1 MTCHALKEQAATAV
15 FEAPGVN
22 LGNTAERVRKAWF
35 HRWLL
40 APLRVDAETKMP
52 KFSEDGV
59 TTQITDVL
67 GGKAAAQFEAIWQYL
82 HSLN

>member
-1 MTCHALKEQAATAV
+1 
-15 FEAPGVN
+15 
-22 LGNTAERVRKAWF
+22 
-35 HRWLL
+35 
-40 APLRVDAETKMP
+40 MP